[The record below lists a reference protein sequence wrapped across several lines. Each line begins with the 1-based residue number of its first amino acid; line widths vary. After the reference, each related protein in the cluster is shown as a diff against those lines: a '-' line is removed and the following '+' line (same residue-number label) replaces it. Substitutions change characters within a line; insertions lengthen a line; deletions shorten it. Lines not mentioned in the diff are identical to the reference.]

1 MKQTIT
7 DALASTEV
15 KKETDLRAGFGV
27 EGKISFAGMGAAG
40 GANTLD
46 NTATGKTSGIEGL
59 LEEENEFKKAEARAE
74 VYAKM
79 EVNKSIKESK
89 NYVNNSITSES
100 GDVNISSKGL
110 TDVGNTDITSQ
121 NDVNLRGKK
130 VETGTKENVT
140 KEVNHK
146 LDLSVKGDVA
156 FSNENVNKLND
167 LTNNALK
174 SKDMVKN
181 KDILGLVQKA
191 EESIKDLK
199 EMIPNLT
206 KKDILGIESSQGA
219 GVEYTNKTSTT
230 TETTASSLKAKGK
243 VNIKSDEGD
252 ITLKNTYLK
261 AQEFNTETPGKVNL
275 LGGEKTIHKEENSL
289 KVGASVNENVGV
301 SIADGANAKIGVG
314 VQAGYNG
321 GTDLEKKSLNT
332 TVEVGKVNHKAASVN
347 QDHKTE
353 FYYRDERGA
362 GVDVDLKIGVSS
374 NHIVAADGNVAGNI
388 NYSFATGKST
398 TDVATNKTESTDVKA
413 GVGLK
418 ASIGIDGK
426 NPDFSISTDQIE
438 YKKDGKTLVN
448 IKAKDNIITKDR
460 IEQIKRM

>member
-1 MKQTIT
+1 
-7 DALASTEV
+7 
-15 KKETDLRAGFGV
+15 
-27 EGKISFAGMGAAG
+27 MGAAG

-46 NTATGKTSGIEGL
+46 NTATGKTSGIKGL

-146 LDLSVKGDVA
+146 LDLSVKDDVA

-206 KKDILGIESSQGA
+206 KKI
-219 GVEYTNKTSTT
+219 
-230 TETTASSLKAKGK
+230 
-243 VNIKSDEGD
+243 
-252 ITLKNTYLK
+252 
-261 AQEFNTETPGKVNL
+261 F
-275 LGGEKTIHKEENSL
+275 
-289 KVGASVNENVGV
+289 
-301 SIADGANAKIGVG
+301 
-314 VQAGYNG
+314 
-321 GTDLEKKSLNT
+321 
-332 TVEVGKVNHKAASVN
+332 
-347 QDHKTE
+347 
-353 FYYRDERGA
+353 
-362 GVDVDLKIGVSS
+362 
-374 NHIVAADGNVAGNI
+374 
-388 NYSFATGKST
+388 
-398 TDVATNKTESTDVKA
+398 
-413 GVGLK
+413 
-418 ASIGIDGK
+418 
-426 NPDFSISTDQIE
+426 
-438 YKKDGKTLVN
+438 
-448 IKAKDNIITKDR
+448 
-460 IEQIKRM
+460 